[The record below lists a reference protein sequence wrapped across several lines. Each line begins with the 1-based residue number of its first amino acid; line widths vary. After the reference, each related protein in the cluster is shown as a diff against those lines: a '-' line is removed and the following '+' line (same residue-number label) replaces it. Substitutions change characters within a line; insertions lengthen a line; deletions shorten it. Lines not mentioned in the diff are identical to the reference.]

1 MKRSLFPAAVC
12 RLLALLLCVMLL
24 PFAPAAAAG
33 ENVSLDDY
41 LRSGFDMQDLF
52 DAAEKALDKGAD
64 PKAVLEEMSAAV
76 NDLDALEYLDCAIG
90 NIMADANP
98 ETKDI
103 TKLVNG
109 RKLSIETSSDYDFTA
124 SPRYSIYDTPSVSDS
139 VKAMLGKVKGNACLE
154 PAFWSESDFT
164 KIFNTK
170 PEQFKPAEPRPAHV
184 CVVIR
189 DKTQAAPEEKWKKD
203 LDAITE
209 TLEQVLNDLT
219 SVLED
224 DQPVYTG
231 NPQLA
236 SSLWI
241 IEIRYPLRG
250 RYGEDGKIKGYNI
263 SLTLSV
269 LDTKTHKQTAELKH
283 TEVLPNTIWEW
294 DNWIA
299 KAELPGIYNSDDYMA
314 KFRKWAKTVRPLLK
328 QERSTAAAG
337 ARITGYNAEKV
348 LNALLVR
355 QTEKLTDA
363 WQKAIYT
370 AGAKNISVEDGSLS
384 FTLRSFDPK
393 LSDLGA
399 RAKAE
404 DPEQWLQTALENAT
418 AYDLAVSLPLENG
431 TVPQKGINTL
441 KTAVQKAAAAAK
453 SAFGS
458 KDMTTALKDA
468 LFPLPYEGELTSST
482 QLRTPTK
489 AFADWYDRHSILP
502 GYDVPCPVAASVLAY
517 RKVQNVNVQG
527 GPHAITFTCAG
538 ESLKDLGSDSISKVT
553 DEQAFLPASQR
564 EVNDPQEA
572 LVRALT
578 IRTASSM
585 KKVKAKTE
593 ISVDLDTLAGGSL
606 PAEYKQMFTVFRWE
620 DLVDKLSDT
629 LSNLPDEAAKDMPKN
644 GIIKGGKSGTT
655 VVFRAGDQTNPTY
668 LIMRDTSTDKIAVSA
683 MLYPKKSVTVRV
695 PKGKYEIA
703 WCSGPYWFGTKVLFG
718 ALGQYNKSETVK
730 IRDKNYRHTFT
741 LKAAKDDGV
750 SFYDANPEDFR

>member
-1 MKRSLFPAAVC
+1 MKQSLFPAAVR
-12 RLLALLLCVMLL
+12 RLLPLLLCIMLL
-24 PFAPAAAAG
+24 PLTPAAAG
-33 ENVSLDDY
+33 DENVSLDDY
-41 LRSGFDMQDLF
+41 LKSGFDMQDLF
-52 DAAEKALDKGAD
+52 DAAGKALDNGAD
-64 PKAVLEEMSAAV
+64 PKTVLEEMSAAA
-76 NDLDALEYLDCAIG
+76 DELDALEYLDCAIG

-98 ETKDI
+98 ETKDLA
-103 TKLVNG
+103 KLAG
-109 RKLSIETSSDYDFTA
+109 KRKLSIETSSDYEFIA
-124 SPRYSIYDTPSVSDS
+124 EPRYSVYDTPGVSDS
-139 VKAMLGKVKGNACLE
+139 VKAMLSKTKGNACLE

-164 KIFNTK
+164 KIFKVK

-189 DKTQAAPEEKWKKD
+189 DKTQAAPEEKWKND

-224 DQPVYTG
+224 DRPVYTG

-241 IEIRYPLRG
+241 IEIRYSLRG
-250 RYGEDGKIKGYNI
+250 RYGEEGKIKGYNI
-263 SLTLSV
+263 SLTLSA

-283 TEVLPNTIWEW
+283 TEVLPDTIWEW

-314 KFRKWAKTVRPLLK
+314 KFRKWAKAVRPILK
-328 QERSTAAAG
+328 QERSSAAAG
-337 ARITGYNAEKV
+337 SRITAHNAEKV

-355 QTEKLTDA
+355 QTEKLSDA

-370 AGAKNISVEDGSLS
+370 AGAKNISLEDGSLS
-384 FTLRSFDPK
+384 FTLRGFDPK
-393 LSDLGA
+393 LNDLGA
-399 RAKAE
+399 RSKAE
-404 DPEQWLQTALENAT
+404 DPEQWLQTALENASE
-418 AYDLAVSLPLENG
+418 YNLAFSLSLQEG
-431 TVPQKGINTL
+431 TVPQTEINAL
-441 KTAVQKAAAAAK
+441 KASVQKAAAAAK

-458 KDMTTALKDA
+458 KDMTAALKDE
-468 LFPLPYEGELTSST
+468 LFPLPYDGELTSSS
-482 QLRTPTK
+482 QLRTPSE
-489 AFADWYDRHSILP
+489 AFAAWYSRRSILP
-502 GYDVPCPVAASVLAY
+502 GYDVPCPVAASVMAY

-538 ESLKDLGSDSISKVT
+538 ESLKELGSDSISKVT
-553 DEQAFLPASQR
+553 DEQAFLPASER

-572 LVRALT
+572 LVRALS
-578 IRTASSM
+578 IRTVSSM

-593 ISVDLDTLAGGSL
+593 ISVDLDTLTGGSL
-606 PAEYKQMFTVFRWE
+606 PAEYKQMFTEFRWE
-620 DLVDKLSDT
+620 DLVEKLSDT
-629 LSNLPDEAAKDMPKN
+629 LGSLPDEAAKEMPKN

-655 VVFRAGDQTNPTY
+655 VVFRAGDQVYPTY
-668 LIMRDTSTDKIAVSA
+668 LIMRETSTDKVAVSA

-730 IRDKNYRHTFT
+730 IRDKKYRHTFT
-741 LKAAKDDGV
+741 LKASKNDGV